1 MSYQSRSRGF
11 TLIELLVVI
20 AIIAI
25 LAAILF
31 PVFASA
37 REKARQIACLSNEK
51 QISLGVLQYEQDN
64 DERYP
69 PCSYAYPPPYGNG
82 VLMCWTDLIQ
92 PYEKNW
98 GIFRDS
104 DESAN
109 PFGMWSNI
117 SAGNSVASEDA
128 NHVVGNGWWEWGGS
142 YGMNSNYLTPI
153 EYVGPGNPANR
164 MLLPDG
170 VTPYS
175 MFGIPV
181 TEGEV
186 DEPASTVFATDVKGL
201 VGTGGAT
208 YAYAYYVESPAI
220 FTVPVAYATFC
231 GWGADCFWDDPAY
244 TSEPHTYTG
253 MVSIRHTG
261 GTNVVF
267 CDGHAKYL
275 TPGNLAAGTNWAAS
289 PNVNGGN
296 IDVTDITK
304 YLWSLR
310 KSGPN
315 DI

>member
-1 MSYQSRSRGF
+1 MSRQSPQSGSRGF

-31 PVFASA
+31 PVFAQA
-37 REKARQIACLSNEK
+37 REKARQITCASDER
-51 QISLGVLQYEQDN
+51 QIGLGVLQYMQDN
-64 DERYP
+64 DEHYP
-69 PCSYAYPPPYGNG
+69 PCSYSYPGKA
-82 VLMCWTDLIQ
+82 LMCWTDLIQ

-98 GIFRDS
+98 GIFRCP

-109 PFGMWSNI
+109 PFGMWPGI
-117 SAGNSVASEDA
+117 PARYQVASEDA
-128 NHVVGNGWWEWGGS
+128 NGVPGNGWWEWGGS

-153 EYVGPGNPANR
+153 EALGGPQPANQ
-164 MLLPDG
+164 M
-170 VTPYS
+170 TYS

-181 TEGEV
+181 SEGQV
-186 DEPASTVFATDVKGL
+186 DEPSSTVFATDVKGL

-220 FTVPVAYATFC
+220 YTVPIAYATFC
-231 GWGADCFWDDPAY
+231 GWGADCFWDTPAY

-261 GTNVVF
+261 GTNVIF
-267 CDGHAKYL
+267 CDGHVKYM
-275 TPGNLAAGTNWAAS
+275 TPGNLAAGTNWAAG

-296 IDVTDITK
+296 IQVTDITK